1 MRLDG
6 HSYVVLVD
14 GYKLS
19 VKIWKCGLGCC
30 YLYSVKRQ
38 RPNIQ
43 NPIAMENIHTL
54 TSVNGSLVDVELKN
68 NVYELYL
75 NKEHFASFD
84 DGQRACTAVVLM
96 LMEY

>member
-1 MRLDG
+1 
-6 HSYVVLVD
+6 
-14 GYKLS
+14 
-19 VKIWKCGLGCC
+19 
-30 YLYSVKRQ
+30 
-38 RPNIQ
+38 
-43 NPIAMENIHTL
+43 MENIHTL

-96 LMEY
+96 LLEY

>member
-1 MRLDG
+1 MDETPSG
-6 HSYVVLVD
+6 VLTNN
-14 GYKLS
+14 LT
-19 VKIWKCGLGCC
+19 IE
-30 YLYSVKRQ
+30 
-38 RPNIQ
+38 I
-43 NPIAMENIHTL
+43 MENIHTL

-96 LMEY
+96 LLEY